1 MFYGLGKFGLSNKL
15 SVLEFFEVFKVGLFL
30 IARIKQPMIQK
41 RRHKYPSKIVIER
54 AAVFISSSTLSSD
67 SLPSFLSSLSCV
79 IAPST
84 PKPQNPDKKKCCFII
99 IYLLKE
105 ILKMN
110 YKIISSAIIASV
122 DDEIKTAALSIT
134 RSSYATR

>member
-1 MFYGLGKFGLSNKL
+1 MFYGLGKVGLSNKL

-41 RRHKYPSKIVIER
+41 RRHKYPNKMVIER
-54 AAVFISSSTLSSD
+54 AAVFTSSNSLSSD

-84 PKPQNPDKKKCCFII
+84 SYMFLLASTEAIMADAKDII
-99 IYLLKE
+99 L
-105 ILKMN
+105 
-110 YKIISSAIIASV
+110 
-122 DDEIKTAALSIT
+122 
-134 RSSYATR
+134 